1 MSSQAVGNQTSSG
14 ATDDYSNWYIDEPQG
29 DQELQPGGPSGKAWA
44 PKACS
49 VLSFQILVLLLL
61 AVLVRGR
68 RLRACCGHGGLGLPS
83 PVDFLAGH
91 TTWTVPAAVFVVLFS
106 SLCLLLP
113 PEDPLPFLTLASP
126 PNRDHPVLTMT
137 AQCGCQPLSHW
148 RMLGARR
155 GDNKKAQA

>member
-1 MSSQAVGNQTSSG
+1 MSSQAVGNQTISG

-29 DQELQPGGPSGKAWA
+29 DQELQPEGVGPVCH
-44 PKACS
+44 PS
-49 VLSFQILVLLLL
+49 VLSGLLHACLALLSILVLLLL

-68 RLRACCGHGGLGLPS
+68 WLWARCGHGGLGLPS

-113 PEDPLPFLTLASP
+113 AEDPLPFLTLASP
-126 PNRDHPVLTMT
+126 PSRDGETEAPRGNLPKITKLVLVRSM
-137 AQCGCQPLSHW
+137 
-148 RMLGARR
+148 
-155 GDNKKAQA
+155 